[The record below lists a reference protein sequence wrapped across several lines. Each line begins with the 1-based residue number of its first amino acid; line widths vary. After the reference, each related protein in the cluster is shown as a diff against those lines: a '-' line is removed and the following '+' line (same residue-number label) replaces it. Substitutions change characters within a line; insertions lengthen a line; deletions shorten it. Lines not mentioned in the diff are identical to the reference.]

1 MGLTD
6 KTVNLFNYM
15 VISAVVVKVTV
26 LIVLKATIWDY
37 TNTIKVYFEYF
48 ICRGRLRDEF
58 LHFLLKIWWPEGVD
72 KIFKNW
78 LGNQT
83 GEDQNIEKLSG
94 KVNRGQQW
102 LFQSFCWSSF
112 SFLMIIFRYRI
123 LVLLLHSCLL
133 LFCSVYNRRTL
144 HFVWKQLRYKECL
157 LY

>member
-1 MGLTD
+1 MGLAD
-6 KTVNLFNYM
+6 KTVNPFNYM

-37 TNTIKVYFEYF
+37 INTIKVYFDYF

-58 LHFLLKIWWPEGVD
+58 LHFLLKMWWPEGVD

-83 GEDQNIEKLSG
+83 GEDQNVEKFNG

-102 LFQSFCWSSF
+102 LFPV
-112 SFLMIIFRYRI
+112 FLLIEF
-123 LVLLLHSCLL
+123 
-133 LFCSVYNRRTL
+133 LFFDG
-144 HFVWKQLRYKECL
+144 HI
-157 LY
+157 